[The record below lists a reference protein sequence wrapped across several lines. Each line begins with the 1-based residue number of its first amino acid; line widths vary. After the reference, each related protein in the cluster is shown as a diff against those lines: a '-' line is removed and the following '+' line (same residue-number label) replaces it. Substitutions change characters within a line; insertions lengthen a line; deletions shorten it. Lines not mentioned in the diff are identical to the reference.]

1 MSHEQVL
8 TEEGSHYEVSLTAGQ
23 AFVAFVL
30 LLLSL
35 AASFAFG
42 LLIGKGQ
49 GDDRMIARR
58 DAAVVNEA
66 VTTAGSPPPA
76 DLAPPAVH
84 GGPTHTA
91 SGVARAPQIQESSDP
106 SPLEIAAHRTTPAS
120 NDGTGH
126 PPKQM
131 GEPARVAAPD
141 DFQAGTHQSPIDHP
155 AATLPAAAK
164 PAAVADQPARVA
176 TAIPP
181 VPYYAQLM
189 STSDQKAAE
198 GLAAKLIDNGFT
210 GAYVERGTGPKGET
224 FRVRIKFS
232 SEGSARAAI
241 DGLKPF
247 SKEIWVTKQP

>member
-49 GDDRMIARR
+49 GDDRMIAHR

-66 VTTAGSPPPA
+66 ATTAGPPSSA
-76 DLAPPAVH
+76 ELAPPTAH
-84 GGPTHTA
+84 GGSSHPA
-91 SGVARAPQIQESSDP
+91 SGAARATQIQESSDP
-106 SPLEIAAHRTTPAS
+106 SPLEIATQQTTSAS

-126 PPKQM
+126 RPKRM
-131 GEPARVAAPD
+131 SEPARIAAPD
-141 DFQAGTHQSPIDHP
+141 DFQATAVQSPVEHP
-155 AATLPAAAK
+155 AVRLPGAAK
-164 PAAVADQPARVA
+164 PAAVADAQASVA
-176 TAIPP
+176 TAVPA

-232 SEGSARAAI
+232 SEGSARAAV